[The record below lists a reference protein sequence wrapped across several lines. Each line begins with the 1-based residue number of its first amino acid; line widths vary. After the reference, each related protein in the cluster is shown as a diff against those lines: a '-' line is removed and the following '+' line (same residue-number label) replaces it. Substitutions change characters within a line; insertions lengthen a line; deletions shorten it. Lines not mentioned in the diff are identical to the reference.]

1 MTIGATN
8 ASYIVQ
14 MVTILDQT
22 WINQFQVKLLFGDQK
37 MIKDDK
43 TSQLEMRRLPKIAR
57 ARDPREKGAIQRW
70 PWWERFI
77 KFTEEKKYKRL
88 NPFDVNIQVKS

>member
-1 MTIGATN
+1 MTIGAIN

-37 MIKDDK
+37 MIKD
-43 TSQLEMRRLPKIAR
+43 
-57 ARDPREKGAIQRW
+57 EKQDRTVILISVAFSTLNYVIYIPELVMVGDMLC
-70 PWWERFI
+70 PVI
-77 KFTEEKKYKRL
+77 KGITLDGILY
-88 NPFDVNIQVKS
+88 I

>member
-37 MIKDDK
+37 MINNEKQDRTVILISVAFSILNYVVYIPELVMVGDIFMSCDK
-43 TSQLEMRRLPKIAR
+43 RNHS
-57 ARDPREKGAIQRW
+57 
-70 PWWERFI
+70 
-77 KFTEEKKYKRL
+77 
-88 NPFDVNIQVKS
+88 

>member
-1 MTIGATN
+1 MFFATYQRICRFNLTIGAIN

-37 MIKDDK
+37 MIKD
-43 TSQLEMRRLPKIAR
+43 E
-57 ARDPREKGAIQRW
+57 
-70 PWWERFI
+70 
-77 KFTEEKKYKRL
+77 
-88 NPFDVNIQVKS
+88 N